1 MSPQGVTLP
10 THQASEALTMRRRP
24 SISHGVVDEETL
36 RVEVVVVVGVAVQV
50 TELAVQWLP

>member
-36 RVEVVVVVGVAVQV
+36 RVEVVVVGVAVQV

>member
-10 THQASEALTMRRRP
+10 THQPSEALTMRRP
-24 SISHGVVDEETL
+24 SISYGVVDEETL